1 MSMDRNSKMYKR
13 LVEAVGKQCEV
24 TLTNGQVIYGVL
36 DSFRWNDLALCVDEG
51 SNRYFLNFRYVT
63 SIRIPKAKAEGKHEG
78 K

>member
-13 LVEAVGKQCEV
+13 LVEAVGKQCEII
-24 TLTNGQVIYGVL
+24 LTNGQVIYGVL

-63 SIRIPKAKAEGKHEG
+63 SIRIPKRREEVKTQQ
-78 K
+78 

>member
-63 SIRIPKAKAEGKHEG
+63 SIRIPKRREEVKTQQ
-78 K
+78 